1 MQAGAAIPVDT
12 IRRDEVNAVLANQ
25 RELVT
30 AARDIKNFVTDIH
43 SKVTNIQAAQ
53 QRGQGSVQQV
63 GGPGAQPDL
72 LPMVSEIRESLN
84 NVRREL
90 TNSYARQ
97 QQGGGAAAAKDCPTP
112 TCVTGLTVALLLG
125 GQLIL
130 LLGYLMYRDSR
141 EASAKKFY

>member
-1 MQAGAAIPVDT
+1 
-12 IRRDEVNAVLANQ
+12 L
-25 RELVT
+25 L
-30 AARDIKNFVTDIH
+30 
-43 SKVTNIQAAQ
+43 IQAAQ

-84 NVRREL
+84 SVRRDL

-97 QQGGGAAAAKDCPTP
+97 AQQGGGAAKDCPAP
-112 TCVTGLTVALLLG
+112 AACVTGTTVALLLG

>member
-1 MQAGAAIPVDT
+1 MHLKVFLKLKKPYKLLSLLGKYKKKKIP
-12 IRRDEVNAVLANQ
+12 LGWFFF
-25 RELVT
+25 
-30 AARDIKNFVTDIH
+30 KNPGFFQPC
-43 SKVTNIQAAQ
+43 IQAAQ

-84 NVRREL
+84 SVRRDL

-97 QQGGGAAAAKDCPTP
+97 AQQGGGAAKDCPAP
-112 TCVTGLTVALLLG
+112 AACVTGTTVALLLG